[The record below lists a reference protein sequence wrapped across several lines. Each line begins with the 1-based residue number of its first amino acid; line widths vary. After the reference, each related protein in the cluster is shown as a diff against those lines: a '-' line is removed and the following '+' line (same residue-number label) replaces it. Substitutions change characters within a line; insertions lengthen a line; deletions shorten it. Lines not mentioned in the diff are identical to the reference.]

1 MQAFAFTAAPTVHM
15 SHFAHSLG
23 MFVGT
28 MNKYGVGG
36 MCMESNAPTER
47 LAALLFQD
55 DPATAA
61 RSASH
66 GTKPRRLRV

>member
-1 MQAFAFTAAPTVHM
+1 
-15 SHFAHSLG
+15 
-23 MFVGT
+23 
-28 MNKYGVGG
+28 
-36 MCMESNAPTER
+36 METNAPTER

-55 DPATAA
+55 ELATAA